1 MTLPRAP
8 GSFRDPHGAV
18 HRDGEDLLRTVR
30 PSYAETWDRMHA
42 SGFLDAV
49 WRDELLV
56 RHEECDAATA
66 AVDGPVYKLL
76 RPERVPFVSHPYE
89 WCFGQLR
96 EAALLTLR
104 LQRRA
109 LEFDLSLKDAT
120 AYNVQFVGAQPVFI
134 DTLSFEPVRE
144 GRPWLAY
151 RQFCEHFLA
160 PLALV
165 ATRGP
170 ELAHLLRVHLDGI
183 PLDLARRL
191 LPWRT
196 RLRPG
201 LFLHLH
207 LHARAQRVHSETPR
221 GVERAR
227 RATLSRRALHDLVE
241 ALEGT
246 VAGLSWQ
253 PDGTVWADYER
264 TCDYAPA
271 SASAKE
277 AAVRA
282 FLAAERPS
290 SVFDLGAN
298 TGHYARISSAAGIST
313 MALDGDPAAVE
324 RCFRDARRREDRRL
338 LPLWMDLT
346 NPSPDL
352 GWRQQERIGLAA
364 RGPADAALALALV
377 HHLVLGAGIPL
388 AEVAG
393 GLAALGRALL
403 LEFVPREDP
412 QAQRLLAT
420 RDDVAADYDAG
431 GVEAAFAPFYRLVGK
446 TPLPESGRM
455 LMHFG
460 PRG

>member
-1 MTLPRAP
+1 
-8 GSFRDPHGAV
+8 
-18 HRDGEDLLRTVR
+18 
-30 PSYAETWDRMHA
+30 
-42 SGFLDAV
+42 
-49 WRDELLV
+49 
-56 RHEECDAATA
+56 
-66 AVDGPVYKLL
+66 
-76 RPERVPFVSHPYE
+76 
-89 WCFGQLR
+89 
-96 EAALLTLR
+96 
-104 LQRRA
+104 
-109 LEFDLSLKDAT
+109 
-120 AYNVQFVGAQPVFI
+120 
-134 DTLSFEPVRE
+134 
-144 GRPWLAY
+144 
-151 RQFCEHFLA
+151 
-160 PLALV
+160 
-165 ATRGP
+165 
-170 ELAHLLRVHLDGI
+170 
-183 PLDLARRL
+183 
-191 LPWRT
+191 
-196 RLRPG
+196 
-201 LFLHLH
+201 
-207 LHARAQRVHSETPR
+207 
-221 GVERAR
+221 
-227 RATLSRRALHDLVE
+227 
-241 ALEGT
+241 
-246 VAGLSWQ
+246 
-253 PDGTVWADYER
+253 
-264 TCDYAPA
+264 
-271 SASAKE
+271 
-277 AAVRA
+277 
-282 FLAAERPS
+282 
-290 SVFDLGAN
+290 
-298 TGHYARISSAAGIST
+298 